1 MEREEGGMVWAKIGT
16 GATLAAIAGFATRY
30 AVQRQRLESSSLE
43 AVSQSL
49 SAIGEVEHLSI
60 LPLVERLVPGGG
72 LEGEPGVSYLLRAD
86 GTNLLFDAGFNPRHR
101 AESALVR
108 NAATLEVDL
117 QSLDGI
123 VISHLHPDHVG
134 GPLNVF
140 RRTFS
145 LSKAALE
152 PKGLPGYVPAPMRHE
167 RADVVLTTGPRVIAP
182 GIAVLPPLPRMLF
195 WGGPVSEQAMV
206 VNVRGFGLVLVSGCG
221 HPGIER
227 MMAATEQVLDVPIRA
242 VVGGLHLPVHPLGT
256 PFLAQAILGSPN
268 WPWRPIG
275 ERDVAEAID
284 AVRTRGPQIIALS
297 GHDSTPWTY
306 DAFERAF
313 GDGYRTL
320 RVGEELLI
328 A

>member
-1 MEREEGGMVWAKIGT
+1 MGWAKIGT
-16 GATLAAIAGFATRY
+16 GATLAAIGGLAARY
-30 AVQRQRLESSSLE
+30 AVQRERLERSWLGAVGPKLSS
-43 AVSQSL
+43 
-49 SAIGEVEHLSI
+49 IGEVEHLSI
-60 LPLVERLVPGGG
+60 LPLVERLVPGAE
-72 LEGEPGVSYLLRAD
+72 LDGEPGVCYLVRAD
-86 GTNLLFDAGFNPRHR
+86 GTTLLFDAGFNQRHR

-108 NAATLEVDL
+108 NAATLGVDL

-167 RADVVLTTGPRVIAP
+167 RAEVVLTTGPRVIAP

-195 WGGPVSEQAMV
+195 WAGPVFEQAMV
-206 VNVRGFGLVLVSGCG
+206 VNVRGFGLVIVSGCG

-227 MMAATEQVLDVPIRA
+227 MMAATEQVLELPIKA
-242 VVGGLHLPVHPLGT
+242 IVGGLHLPVHPLGT
-256 PFLAQAILGSPN
+256 PYLGQAILGSPN
-268 WPWRPIG
+268 WPWQPIG
-275 ERDVAEAID
+275 ERDAAETIEAI
-284 AVRTRGPQIIALS
+284 RTRGPQIIALS

-313 GDGYRTL
+313 GERYRTL
-320 RVGEELLI
+320 RVGDELLI